1 MKMKQLFCAALSA
14 LFLWSVGA
22 SFAEA
27 ATEAAPLPSLDWL
40 EEKGLTLGE
49 SVLSYPALREGLL
62 EAELTQTINE
72 QILTDGQ
79 VREYVTRL
87 SQLISGGRLN
97 VSWKGTILGPVFSF
111 ALAAEGAVATP
122 RNSFV
127 WTGGNIDLRDGH
139 EVSLKEI
146 FTDPEAAQEAIEE
159 YLEWEV
165 APELSAHLL
174 NSQLTPLPERFFLN
188 ERGIIYLY
196 PIDQLSTLSD
206 RAGAVLIPWRVVKD
220 QLDLSEEGLLSA
232 MGVAPWM
239 AEGTDTAAEVV
250 RASVE
255 ELRSWVEK
263 GRLPGI
269 PAGLGDS
276 LQALT
281 EEHHLLIDPDVYAL
295 GRLFSL
301 EGAEFREVFLM
312 TDFLSESWENSIVD
326 GIRMDLGNFFGLV
339 IGDTPREA
347 WLEALG
353 EPDHTLELGEEEA
366 EAYRTG
372 PGVRDYYEIGGNRLQ
387 LQANEDGI
395 LCSVILSE

>member
-27 ATEAAPLPSLDWL
+27 ATEAVPLPSLEWF

-49 SVLSYPALREGLL
+49 NALAYPALREGLL

-97 VSWKGTILGPVFSF
+97 VSWKGTVLGPVFSF
-111 ALAAEGAVATP
+111 ALAAEGAVSTP

-139 EVSLKEI
+139 EVSLAEI

-174 NSQLTPLPERFFLN
+174 DSQLTPLPERFFFN

-206 RAGAVLIPWRVVKD
+206 RAGAVLIPWRVAKD

-232 MGVAPWM
+232 MGVAAWM
-239 AEGTDTAAEVV
+239 AEDEARAKEVL
-250 RASVE
+250 RNSAE

-263 GRLPGI
+263 GGLPGI
-269 PAGLGDS
+269 PASLGDS
-276 LQALT
+276 LQDLT

-312 TDFLSESWENSIVD
+312 TDFLSESWENSVVD

-353 EPDHTLELGEEEA
+353 EPDHTLELGEEQA
-366 EAYRTG
+366 EAYRTE
-372 PGVRDYYEIGGNRLQ
+372 PGVRDYYEIGENRLQ

-395 LCSVILSE
+395 LCSVIISE